1 LGVEGKII
9 WAAERISIAFLGGMR
24 QWFTIAV
31 QVEDGVLAC
40 VANQMAAIGS
50 DFVSIGSTGESKVLV
65 GSIEL
70 KLGEGFVPR
79 YIAFAIVIEHD
90 AFAIARDFE

>member
-1 LGVEGKII
+1 MGFAGGIHIMDRSDEFVFAWVPWIGEVKATLGVEGKII

-40 VANQMAAIGS
+40 VANQMAAIG
-50 DFVSIGSTGESKVLV
+50 
-65 GSIEL
+65 
-70 KLGEGFVPR
+70 
-79 YIAFAIVIEHD
+79 
-90 AFAIARDFE
+90 